1 MKTLLLMRHGEAGW
15 GDFGQADKE
24 RTLTKRGIK
33 QVHHI
38 ASQMLGKA
46 ILPDK
51 IISSTAK
58 RAEMTAQT
66 LATDLNYSIESIQWC
81 DDLYLAE
88 SNHLLA
94 TAMQADDTI
103 QTLAIIAHNP
113 GLSELAHSLL
123 SGGIEGM
130 SPADVIAIRWEV
142 GHWQDIATTRGTLQT
157 HLHAHI

>member
-1 MKTLLLMRHGEAGW
+1 VKTLLLIRHAEAGW
-15 GDFGQADKE
+15 GAFGESDIS
-24 RTLTKRGIK
+24 RTLTERGIK

-46 ILPDK
+46 MLPDK

-66 LATDLNYSIESIQWC
+66 LATDLSSSMENIQWH

-88 SNHLLA
+88 SNHLLT

-103 QTLAIIAHNP
+103 QALAIIAHNP

-123 SGGIEGM
+123 SGAIEGM
-130 SPADVIAIRWEV
+130 SPADVVAIRWEV
-142 GHWQDIATTRGTLQT
+142 DHWQDIATTRGTLQT
-157 HLHAHI
+157 HLYAHI